1 MRQHVVRSTNKVN
14 FMQRVN
20 CDSTCKKSFRL
31 AVQHVARQGE
41 KKMMSSL
48 FDYFY
53 YSKCFLN
60 NLINSIKNRE
70 KKTTKRQMKTKFT
83 ANKKKY
89 EEAKE
94 TRFSS

>member
-1 MRQHVVRSTNKVN
+1 MISIVTPIREHVVSCGNMLCEALIRLT
-14 FMQRVN
+14 MQRVN

-53 YSKCFLN
+53 YSKFFF
-60 NLINSIKNRE
+60 K
-70 KKTTKRQMKTKFT
+70 
-83 ANKKKY
+83 
-89 EEAKE
+89 
-94 TRFSS
+94 

>member
-1 MRQHVVRSTNKVN
+1 
-14 FMQRVN
+14 MQRVN

-53 YSKCFLN
+53 YSKFFLN

-70 KKTTKRQMKTKFT
+70 KK
-83 ANKKKY
+83 NN
-89 EEAKE
+89 
-94 TRFSS
+94 